1 MMTEKLFVEFC
12 QGEKEA
18 RKDKIIEELEQIER
32 WEDAKSAATKHYNE
46 MIKESDLRI
55 KDLRAELSAG
65 GTEEDVEVCWKMD
78 DPEKGK
84 KALYRMDTMERIR
97 IEEMGLFDGAESS
110 EPDPPTPEDL
120 EDGEP
125 VKLKPAKTVICNGC
139 GRCDGTE
146 HICARCEKPAEYY
159 MQLYGEGCVC
169 EDCFYS
175 DEQEETPDKT
185 DKTDN
190 SDNSGEVCCKCG
202 SSYGNG
208 IYHISDGPICR
219 NCVINRNHK
228 KYVELNERMVKVKEA
243 GRQLLFRESFGYGV
257 CSDKA
262 DMTCFRFRDH
272 EHSWGLD
279 IYEPGRVTDE
289 TSAAWKLYDWLLHNG
304 AKED

>member
-18 RKDKIIEELEQIER
+18 RKDKIIEELAQIER

-84 KALYRMDTMERIR
+84 KALYRLDTMKRIR
-97 IEEMGLFDGAESS
+97 VEEMGLFDGAGTED
-110 EPDPPTPEDL
+110 EPDSPMAEDM
-120 EDGEP
+120 EDAPADREP
-125 VKLKPAKTVICNGC
+125 VKLKPAKTIICTGC

-146 HICARCEKPAEYY
+146 HICARCGKRAEYY
-159 MQLYGEGCVC
+159 MQLPGEGCVC
-169 EDCFYS
+169 EDCQYVS
-175 DEQEETPDKT
+175 EEDADQK
-185 DKTDN
+185 
-190 SDNSGEVCCKCG
+190 EVCYKCG
-202 SSYGNG
+202 NMVEKV
-208 IYHISDGPICR
+208 YHTAAGKICYK
-219 NCVINRNHK
+219 CIALQNHK
-228 KYVELNERMVKVKEA
+228 KYVELNERIVKCREA
-243 GRQLLFRESFGYGV
+243 GKQLLFRESFGYGV

-262 DMTCFRFRDH
+262 DMTCFQFRDH

-289 TSAAWKLYDWLLHNG
+289 TSAAWKLYNWLLRNG